1 MGGSE
6 TYNQLAGIA
15 QTWGLVIFVVAFL
28 LIVAYAFWPSK
39 KRQKELDEA
48 AKIPLKED

>member
-1 MGGSE
+1 MGDSE
-6 TYNQLAGIA
+6 TYSLLAGIA

-39 KRQKELDEA
+39 ARKKEFDAA